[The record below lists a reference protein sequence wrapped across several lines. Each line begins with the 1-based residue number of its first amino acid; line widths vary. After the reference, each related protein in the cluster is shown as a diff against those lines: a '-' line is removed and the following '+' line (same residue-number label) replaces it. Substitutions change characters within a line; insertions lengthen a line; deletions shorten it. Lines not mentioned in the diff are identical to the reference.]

1 MQSKE
6 NILEHS
12 HMWQETV
19 WWTSLHF
26 RNLKITNQGTEIVDM
41 EAGKG
46 GVSIILIC
54 KEAHDLI
61 NGYILYLQVTVAED
75 KLFLQNMLPTRL
87 EWSPILSFYRY
98 FKDTAMDIIF
108 IIALFIPFQ
117 KKVPFLYTWK
127 ATSFKSTS
135 LYNFTIY
142 MSPKVPSRMEHSK
155 HTM

>member
-1 MQSKE
+1 MTGDRMVNVSPLLKFE
-6 NILEHS
+6 DHKSRNRNRGHGSWERRS
-12 HMWQETV
+12 V
-19 WWTSLHF
+19 NHF
-26 RNLKITNQGTEIVDM
+26 N
-41 EAGKG
+41 
-46 GVSIILIC
+46 C

-75 KLFLQNMLPTRL
+75 KLFLQNMLPTQL